1 MPVTHKAPYSFI
13 EPEINPSASK
23 RGRRACL
30 YYTWKDWVEVRP
42 AYRNN
47 VQIGMEVFATRRIK
61 VGAFFPHLGRAI
73 DKNTVE
79 KKWSDERA
87 SHAMPFFTDRR
98 WKYLDAKPIPENY
111 PTPEGVAFFGLSITA
126 TVNEPVAGAPPNCAF
141 RFNALVT
148 IQPIARGEELT
159 VFYGD
164 EYRRTGPYLTAFQHP
179 SNMWRWIPDFGD
191 WAKPDAKTKNKIQQK
206 WIGILQECIERE
218 EENGTDSEG
227 TEPSS
232 ADEETDVHEHI
243 KNYGDAVLAQ
253 LGRSGTWPCPTC
265 RMVNRASDPECAIC
279 FEGRPASTN

>member
-13 EPEINPSASK
+13 EPEINPRASK

-47 VQIGMEVFATRRIK
+47 VQIGMGVFATRRIK

-79 KKWSDERA
+79 KQWSDERA
-87 SHAMPFFTDRR
+87 SHAIPFLTDRR

-179 SNMWRWIPDFGD
+179 SNMWRWIPDFCN
-191 WAKPDAKTKNKIQQK
+191 WPKPDTKTKNEIQQK
-206 WIGILQECIERE
+206 WMGILDECLERE
-218 EENGTDSEG
+218 EEETESEG

-232 ADEETDVHEHI
+232 SDEETDVHHHI
-243 KNYGDAVLAQ
+243 KHYGDKLLARF
-253 LGRSGTWPCPTC
+253 GKSRTWRCPNC
-265 RMVNRASDPECAIC
+265 KMVNLVSKPECAIC
-279 FEGRPASTN
+279 YEYRPPPSN